1 MDKIKELFSKP
12 LYAGILGFVIGLIIG
27 LPILGWGLWPVKYT
41 DGAPKDLRQDVKLDY
56 LRMAVQSYSADKDT
70 ARAAARYQ
78 ELGEGA
84 KDLLN
89 ELSIDPTINP
99 VDVMNFSNVAQS
111 SAGVIPEVPS
121 TAASPTPLPPAEGQ
135 PSATLAPAVGEVVA
149 TAMPL
154 VGETPAAP
162 AAEGAKTSPFVLLAV
177 FCLLTLIIGGALLY
191 LLVFRKKG
199 GISLPKFGKKNRPA
213 GPPQAHGPAATDYTL
228 DGQEAPVAQFMT
240 TFVMG
245 DDLYDDSFSID
256 SANGEFLGECGVG
269 ISDTIGVG
277 DPKKVTAFEVWLFDK
292 DDIQTVTKVVMSE
305 HAFTDNAIRQRLVSK
320 GEPVLIKPNDS
331 ILLETAKLTLT
342 ARVHEV
348 IYGQGALPTNSYF
361 ERLTLELAIW
371 RKEM

>member
-1 MDKIKELFSKP
+1 MDKD
-12 LYAGILGFVIGLIIG
+12 A
-27 LPILGWGLWPVKYT
+27 
-41 DGAPKDLRQDVKLDY
+41 
-56 LRMAVQSYSADKDT
+56 
-70 ARAAARYQ
+70 ARAAARFQ
-78 ELGEGA
+78 ELGPNA

-89 ELSIDPTINP
+89 QISIDPSVNP
-99 VDVMNFSNVAQS
+99 VDVMNFSNVVQLPTDVLPAAPAVSS
-111 SAGVIPEVPS
+111 SA
-121 TAASPTPLPPAEGQ
+121 TPLPAVEGAPAT
-135 PSATLAPAVGEVVA
+135 PLAPAVESGAA
-149 TAMPL
+149 TAMPVL
-154 VGETPAAP
+154 GETPAP
-162 AAEGAKTSPFVLLAV
+162 AGQEAKTSPFVLLAV

-199 GISLPKFGKKNRPA
+199 GISLPKFGKKSRPA
-213 GPPQAHGPAATDYTL
+213 SQPQTYSQAATDYTV

-348 IYGQGALPTNSYF
+348 VYGQGALPANSYF